1 MMGAFQKRCL
11 APIGQPRSV
20 LIVEDDR
27 QLTQCLARAM
37 EARGFNVATAE
48 SVLDGLAQIKS
59 MP

>member
-1 MMGAFQKRCL
+1 MMGAFQKCL
-11 APIGQPRSV
+11 APISRSRSM

-48 SVLDGLAQIKS
+48 IGTRWFGTN
-59 MP
+59 